1 MIYAWC
7 QPAHVVVWT
16 SIICFRVT
24 LWSLSWRTRPA
35 FCTDTFSKPFETS
48 SELSNKTNCKG
59 AAVEQVWCC
68 LCQVRSPFDCP
79 INQFKAFVS
88 GCGGCRTFAGRWV
101 VRISFFLENCSPKQ
115 HNCLLSF
122 LFCFYFVNFWRPF
135 VAASWLPC
143 LILCRRTLKGC
154 WKI

>member
-7 QPAHVVVWT
+7 QPAHVVFEPALFVSESHFEVWAGGLVQR
-16 SIICFRVT
+16 FA
-24 LWSLSWRTRPA
+24 RTH
-35 FCTDTFSKPFETS
+35 FQNHFETP
-48 SELSNKTNCKG
+48 SEPSNKTNCKG

-122 LFCFYFVNFWRPF
+122 LFCFYFDNFWRPF
-135 VAASWLPC
+135 VAASWPPC
-143 LILCRRTLKGC
+143 LILWRRTLKGC